1 MIADF
6 GGLVSA
12 NLLCYMNCKNAT
24 YVNECIKSMILRLC
38 NHPSESVDFEWDGV
52 RIIDDADDVSGFSSD
67 FELVKEVFGCPVQ
80 GGCCKTITKN
90 DIMRQLVV
98 IDSLYSTNINRMR
111 VFALDE
117 ICEDIWNLCDNGN
130 GVHGLGIL
138 TSKINAT
145 QALGSALASLFTKSY
160 GYIRGAQAG
169 KAPSLISKYLFMATL
184 ACPADG
190 WGFPIYDSIASN
202 LLRKVQRFLGISVTP
217 VMDVSDIDT
226 YIAGLKSII
235 DALESNNLAL
245 WSNLPVLKF
254 QLLDYFLWHIGK
266 AGKKS
271 YSLLLSRKEV
281 QTCYSNGVIVKLPRR
296 IAYWQSI
303 YNKLKQK

>member
-1 MIADF
+1 
-6 GGLVSA
+6 
-12 NLLCYMNCKNAT
+12 MNCKNAT
-24 YVNECIKSMILRLC
+24 YINECIESMIARLC
-38 NHPSESVDFEWDGV
+38 NKPSVSVDFEWDGV
-52 RIIDDADDVSGFSSD
+52 EIVDDADDVSGFSSD
-67 FELVKEVFGCPVQ
+67 FELVKEVFGCSAQ
-80 GGCCKTITKN
+80 GDCCCNAITRN

-111 VFALDE
+111 VFALEE
-117 ICEDIWNLCDNGN
+117 ICEDIWDLCDNGN

-138 TSKINAT
+138 TSKVDAT
-145 QALGSALASLFTKSY
+145 QKLKSSLASLFTKSY
-160 GYIRGAQAG
+160 GYIKGAPAG
-169 KAPSLISKYLFMATL
+169 KAPSLISKYLFMATV
-184 ACPADG
+184 ACPVDT
-190 WGFPIYDSIASN
+190 WGFPIYDSIAN
-202 LLRKVQRFLGISVTP
+202 DLLRKVQRFLGIPKTP
-217 VMDVSDIDT
+217 AMDVLDIDT

-235 DALESNNLAL
+235 DALESNNPAL

-281 QTCYSNGVIVKLPRR
+281 QNCYSNGMIVKLPRR

>member
-1 MIADF
+1 MIA
-6 GGLVSA
+6 
-12 NLLCYMNCKNAT
+12 
-24 YVNECIKSMILRLC
+24 RLC
-38 NHPSESVDFEWDGV
+38 NRPSASVDFEWSGV
-52 RIIDDADDVSGFSSD
+52 EIIDDADDVSGFSSD
-67 FELVKEVFGCPVQ
+67 FELIKEVFGCSAQ
-80 GGCCKTITKN
+80 GGCCNVITKN

-98 IDSLYSTNINRMR
+98 IDSLYSTNVNRMR
-111 VFALDE
+111 VFGLEE
-117 ICEDIWNLCDNGN
+117 ICEDIWDLCDNGN

-138 TSKINAT
+138 TSKVDAT
-145 QALGSALASLFTKSY
+145 QNLKSSLASLFTKSY
-160 GYIRGAQAG
+160 GYIKGAPAG
-169 KAPSLISKYLFMATL
+169 KAPSLISKYLFMATV
-184 ACPADG
+184 ACPTDG
-190 WGFPIYDSIASN
+190 WGFPIYDKIAN
-202 LLRKVQRFLGISVTP
+202 DLLRKVQRFLGIPKTP
-217 VMDVSDIDT
+217 AMDVLDIDT

-235 DALESNNLAL
+235 DALESNNPAL

-281 QTCYSNGVIVKLPRR
+281 QNCYSNGMIIKLPRR

>member
-1 MIADF
+1 
-6 GGLVSA
+6 
-12 NLLCYMNCKNAT
+12 MNFKNAT
-24 YVNECIKSMILRLC
+24 YINECIESMISRLC
-38 NHPSESVDFEWDGV
+38 NHPSESVGFEWDGV

-67 FELVKEVFGCPVQ
+67 FELVKEVFGCSSQ
-80 GGCCKTITKN
+80 GGCCNTITKN

-111 VFALDE
+111 VFALEE
-117 ICEDIWNLCDNGN
+117 ICE
-130 GVHGLGIL
+130 
-138 TSKINAT
+138 AT
-145 QALGSALASLFTKSY
+145 QALDSALSPLFTKSY

-184 ACPADG
+184 ACPVDG
-190 WGFPIYDSIASN
+190 WGFPIYDSIAN
-202 LLRKVQRFLGISVTP
+202 DLLRKVQRFLGIPVTP
-217 VMDVSDIDT
+217 VMDIFNIDT

-235 DALESNNLAL
+235 DALKSNNPAL

-281 QTCYSNGVIVKLPRR
+281 QTCYSNGVIVKLPHR